1 MVLFILNPK
10 DSQMY
15 CRGISNEI
23 CSGAVSKGG
32 GSEGGFSIENWHASY
47 VFFSV
52 LLIFR
57 SDKNTMG
64 LAIKY

>member
-23 CSGAVSKGG
+23 CSGAGSKGG
-32 GSEGGFSIENWHASY
+32 GSEGGFSVEN
-47 VFFSV
+47 
-52 LLIFR
+52 
-57 SDKNTMG
+57 
-64 LAIKY
+64 